1 MTSPTTP
8 STPIFVEDIKK
19 WQGDDVIDQ
28 AGEKLGKLE
37 EVYYDTETD
46 LPGFAGVKSGVIG
59 KRITLVPL
67 AGASVGHDFVRVKAT
82 KEQVKNAPSFDPGAE
97 LTADDEA
104 SSYGYFGLE
113 YAPAGQGARRL
124 AKH

>member
-8 STPIFVEDIKK
+8 FTPIFVEDIKK

-37 EVYYDTETD
+37 EVYYDAETD
-46 LPGFAGVKSGVIG
+46 LPGFAAVKSGVLG
-59 KRITLVPL
+59 KRVTLVPL

-82 KEQVKNAPSFDPGAE
+82 KEQVKKAPSFDPGAE
-97 LTADDEA
+97 LSADDEA
-104 SSYGYFGLE
+104 SSYGYFGLD